1 MTNLNEIV
9 KNLEEDKV
17 IESLAEYAYILKMI
31 KDIWLN
37 DEVIKD
43 IGSLI
48 DSILTLVP
56 ILQKLS
62 QFFSDPTVSKV
73 IETITSEEAIKII
86 QNPEKMSLGK
96 LILEFRNENFQR
108 GLGIIIKLIE
118 KIGEISKG

>member
-62 QFFSDPTVSKV
+62 QFLSDPTVSKV
-73 IETITSEEAIKII
+73 IETITSEETIKII

-108 GLGIIIKLIE
+108 GLGMIIKLIE

>member
-62 QFFSDPTVSKV
+62 QFLSDPTVSKV